1 MEHLWME
8 AQASFH
14 VMVPW
19 ENLMLSSVR
28 YHFTVNISFMNA
40 ISERVL
46 WIDVTEN
53 QNEKQNIDQEI
64 CLIFCREER
73 TGHSGPL
80 SSEKFWLS
88 YNFLMFTKDILLSFY
103 LAQIFSMSWFG
114 YHETKTN
121 WAKVVRNTKCK

>member
-1 MEHLWME
+1 MDRCE
-8 AQASFH
+8 A
-14 VMVPW
+14 
-19 ENLMLSSVR
+19 
-28 YHFTVNISFMNA
+28 
-40 ISERVL
+40 
-46 WIDVTEN
+46 EN

-64 CLIFCREER
+64 CLIFCREEH

-103 LAQIFSMSWFG
+103 LAQIFSISWFG

-121 WAKVVRNTKCK
+121 WAKVVRNAKCK